1 MESNIKNFLL
11 KEVKAYKSY
20 KKLSQY
26 DQGILY
32 AYQIAL
38 IFLERQESE
47 VK

>member
-1 MESNIKNFLL
+1 MESNIKTFLL
-11 KEVKAYKSY
+11 KEVKAYKTY

-32 AYQIAL
+32 AYETAL